1 MQAKCRE
8 ATSPRDQAFAFES
21 GELDETII
29 NNLSELLTSAKVELR
44 KEAGRPLKTNCNGP
58 VQALLLS
65 CNDMW
70 TKMKDQL
77 YQDTRTFFDKHLE
90 SVVR

>member
-1 MQAKCRE
+1 MQAKCRD
-8 ATSPRDQAFAFES
+8 ATSRDQAFAFES

-29 NNLSELLTSAKVELR
+29 NNLSELLTSAKAELR
-44 KEAGRPLKTNCNGP
+44 KEAGCLLKTNNGP

-65 CNDMW
+65 CNDVW

-77 YQDTRTFFDKHLE
+77 YQDARTFFDKHVE